1 MSVSPRSMLFVS
13 AEKPARFAKAIASG
27 ADMVCID
34 LEDAVH
40 PDNKAA
46 ARDAVIG
53 FLSQRK
59 PAENG
64 PVLLGLRI
72 NAIETVEGLRDLHAL
87 VALQGV
93 LDVVVLP
100 KVNSPAEIL
109 LARSWLQGVCRYLVA
124 LIESPTGVE
133 KAAQIA
139 AAGQTAGGGPA
150 LAALMLGGA
159 DLAAELGAAFG
170 WDSLLSARGRLVNAA
185 KSAGIQAW
193 DVPFLALDAPDALEQ
208 ETRAVR
214 ALGFDCKSAIH
225 PAQLA
230 AIHAAFQP
238 SEAELAW
245 AHGVVQAGQANGHGA
260 DGASAAGAFL
270 YQGKMVDQP
279 VLNHARRLIAQARS
293 SDQTE

>member
-13 AEKPARFAKAIASG
+13 AEKPERFAKAIASG

-40 PDNKAA
+40 PDNKTAS
-46 ARDAVIG
+46 RQAVLG
-53 FLSQRK
+53 FLAQRGSVS
-59 PAENG
+59 EDG
-64 PVLLGLRI
+64 VLLGVRI
-72 NAIETVEGLRDLHAL
+72 NAIETVQGLRDLHAL
-87 VALQGV
+87 VDARV
-93 LDVVVLP
+93 TLDIVVLP
-100 KVNSPAEIL
+100 KVGSPTEIS
-109 LARSWLQGVCRYLVA
+109 LARSWLQGCCRYLVA
-124 LIESPTGVE
+124 LIESPSGIE
-133 KAAQIA
+133 EAGRIAGAARS
-139 AAGQTAGGGPA
+139 AGAGPE

-159 DLAAELGAAFG
+159 DLAAELGADFS

-185 KSAGIQAW
+185 KAAGIQAW
-193 DVPFLALDAPDALEQ
+193 DVPFLALDAPAALER

-225 PAQLA
+225 PAQLP

-238 SEAELAW
+238 SEAELEW
-245 AHGVVQAGQANGHGA
+245 AHGVVRAGEANGHGA
-260 DGASAAGAFL
+260 DGSDVAGAFL

-293 SDQTE
+293 SD